1 MNLSASEE
9 NYIKSIYHLQHIS
22 DKVNTNSLARE
33 LNTKAASV
41 TDMLKKLKTKKL
53 IQYEKYYGFR
63 LNEKG
68 TQTALSI
75 IRRHR
80 LWEFFLVTKLGFDW
94 DKVHIIAE
102 ELEHVSSTELI
113 KKLDT
118 YLGNPTI
125 DPHGD
130 PIPDVNGKLPVI
142 KQMNLLELP
151 LKKTAVVSSVGNQSV
166 QMLEMLKHYGI
177 GIGSQIKINKAFDFD
192 RSLEIKLPKQ
202 AACIISEQ
210 VAKNIFVYHD

>member
-1 MNLSASEE
+1 VNLSTSEE
-9 NYIKSIYHLQHIS
+9 NYIKSIYHLQLEN
-22 DKVNTNSLARE
+22 DVVNTNALAHK

-41 TDMLKKLKTKKL
+41 TDMLQKLNAKKFLH
-53 IQYEKYYGFR
+53 YEKYHGFK

-68 TQTALSI
+68 IKIALSI

-80 LWEFFLVTKLGFDW
+80 LWEYFLVDKLGFNW
-94 DKVHIIAE
+94 DKVHVIAE
-102 ELEHVSSTELI
+102 ELEHVSSPELI

-118 YLGNPTI
+118 YLGTPRI

-130 PIPDVNGKLPVI
+130 PIPDINGKLPVI
-142 KQMNLLELP
+142 KQINLYGLP
-151 LKKTAVVSSVGNQSV
+151 LKITAIVSSVGNQSS

-177 GIGSQIKINKAFDFD
+177 GIGSQIRVNRVFAFDG
-192 RSLEIKLPKQ
+192 SMEIKVSKQ

-210 VAKNIFVYHD
+210 VAKNIFVFHD